1 MIKSILEKNNFDAD
15 DIVRLLSI
23 TNSDELE
30 QLRQAAY
37 NTMLENI
44 GEKVY
49 LRGLIEF
56 SNICINDCN
65 YCGIRKSNSEV
76 KRYTLSKE
84 EIIESAKWAA
94 KFNYGSV
101 VLQSGDR
108 TDEQFIDFVIDLVRS
123 IKQETTSE
131 IYPNGLGITLCVG
144 EQTYETYKKF
154 FDAGAH
160 RYLLRIE
167 TTNPILFSEIHP
179 KEQTIETRIEAL
191 KSLKKAG
198 FQVGTGVMI
207 GLPNQT
213 IEDLANDILFFRDF
227 DIDMIGMGPFI
238 PHHATPLGHLLETAE
253 QENKQRY
260 ELTLKMIAV
269 CRIVLK
275 DVNIAA
281 TTALQAIHP
290 TGREEGLRH
299 GANIIMP
306 QTTPTEVRQEYMLY
320 EGKPCISE
328 FAAECHACLDARIT
342 SIGRPIAY
350 GEWGDPRHF
359 FNKKNEV

>member
-1 MIKSILEKNNFDAD
+1 MMIKNILEKSSFSEE
-15 DIVRLLSI
+15 DITKLLSI
-23 TNSDELE
+23 NNEEHLEL
-30 QLRQAAY
+30 LRQTAY
-37 NTMLENI
+37 NTMLNNI
-44 GEKVY
+44 GDKVY

-56 SNICINDCN
+56 SNICINDCY
-65 YCGIRKSNSEV
+65 YCGIRKSNGEF
-76 KRYTLSKE
+76 KRYILSKE
-84 EIIESAKWAA
+84 EIVESAKWAA
-94 KFNYGSV
+94 LANYGSV

-108 TDEQFIDFVIDLVRS
+108 TDEQFIEFVIDLVKT

-131 IYPNGLGITLCVG
+131 QYPNGVGITLCVG
-144 EQTYETYKKF
+144 EQSYDTYKRF
-154 FDAGAH
+154 YEAGSH

-167 TTNPILFSEIHP
+167 TTNSMLFSDIHP
-179 KEQTIETRIEAL
+179 KEQTLENRIDAL

-207 GLPNQT
+207 GLPKQT

-238 PHHATPLGHLLETAE
+238 PHHATPLSYLLDTAE
-253 QENKQRY
+253 QDNRHRY

-306 QTTPTEVRQEYMLY
+306 QVTPTSVRQEYMLY

-328 FAAECHACLDARIT
+328 FAAECHACLDARIK
-342 SIGRPIAY
+342 SIGRPIGY

-359 FNKKNEV
+359 FNSKKN